1 MATHEDLPSLDHL
14 RLIAAEAKEWLLV
27 NYWDHVVESAA
38 LVPERDRHQTFTSSN
53 TTANLR
59 VYKKLRKQALDMD
72 AESKDEGHSR
82 NLNAVIHKLKSDL
95 QRSAQR
101 QKLLRDLI
109 FNCLIYTD
117 KRNRD
122 VLKRTKFKTL
132 IKIYWPLLEE
142 LGREFQASLLFA
154 LIQHSSGRLS
164 VSLTTQEEE
173 QAIPWVQHL
182 IEQLVTGQFPIS
194 SRLHDVE
201 ALQDSIQT
209 HMSLLKDNSVL
220 FKAISSAA
228 TEEPPQKHTFRMP
241 PSLDDL
247 LGSPKRQ
254 KHVTSRMSP
263 QWMPQN
269 LQKRL
274 LLYILQQLLLF
285 SEIDLPNLEE
295 VSLSNIQL
303 KDVSLDP
310 EKVGKLPGF
319 TLRFG
324 ELKTVEVKG
333 GVVGGVNL
341 NITGVEVV
349 LATKIDD
356 LDKEL
361 KNMLAL
367 LAQST
372 VNLANTVMFESDL
385 RDSSSVVP
393 ESESD
398 SDTES
403 KPSSSGSGESLG
415 SQTRSSAL
423 GGVMSRALEIAL
435 LRLQVN
441 IADVNIKIMSDSVDF
456 LISVKNISFST
467 TNRQH
472 SVKVESLKV
481 STLRP
486 DLDPGH
492 GVERAPEVSASD
504 SESEQDE
511 RSSEDDSA
519 DESLMSS
526 TVFTHE
532 EASSVYMSA
541 TAQSFK
547 PPEVPANDSSVKPVH
562 LLYVDEVDLNFEG
575 MSPLTNLQI
584 DVGTLRL
591 AAVPLTPT
599 ISLLVNSISKVMKL
613 KSHQLRKQHA
623 TTRSSA
629 RNASRPSSS
638 LSNASLEEVL
648 DLAGSPQPQHEAL
661 FEKLHVAEL
670 LLNLTLAIDD
680 NGEFASEEDELIL
693 AAYNTNVKL
702 KNEAL
707 VFGGIETFK
716 ILKLIGGLQ
725 TEIFHFVAEKPNSRS
740 SSVSI
745 DAESSTSGIQ
755 HTRADIRFEY
765 FRPEAGDES
774 PETTVLLS
782 KLAQFELDADSL
794 LYILNFSE
802 ASQALLENLVTTK
815 DSRLPT
821 SLGHLMFV
829 GQRRFGKHQPKPM
842 FRHSEMKHKASL
854 SLHVTSFEF
863 TLLSLFP
870 RFGDLMLVVNELAFM
885 KISGAFNG
893 FVGNIEAV
901 RKQEQA
907 KVRESLLNRF
917 PDTGPVIVLS
927 YDSSE
932 KGSAIDF
939 VIRKV
944 IVHYYTHWIQLFERN
959 VSQTHKT
966 EGFVHAATPSG
977 GADQQN
983 KVDLRFSFWDLI
995 ISLNPGRLSSQ
1006 VQLATERAVCDFTF
1020 AREQFYVKSSFRN
1033 VALFLIDDWRNL
1045 IHDETSTELKSEISA
1060 GQWLKY
1066 RGYLRCGHANS
1077 THVGITVNTDIDS
1090 LKARHEKLGIRGD
1103 ISLLDIK
1110 LNSDEHLL
1118 ELCADSYQTLIQL
1131 LNDLKVPVTFKDAE
1145 KFRYKV
1151 DSPFSMPNEL
1161 LEQLKDLQLEK
1172 PSDTCAKSPAHSRRD
1187 SSDLKNL
1194 ERSISDLKMEEASE
1208 GTGASISF
1216 MDEHF
1221 RDENHASHARIL
1233 PMSLIVNLTKANI
1246 YLFDGYDWK
1255 LTRKSLRQAVKNMEK
1270 KINAIRLK
1278 KKSDDEKSGHKGHDA
1293 SAAKVAGEVN
1303 SQCNASDSNSA
1314 APDEEADEVN
1324 EVLFQSIYLGM
1335 PGDGTAS
1342 NLVTSMNTEMQA
1354 INMETAK
1361 DEALYPS
1368 LNVDVEKQY
1377 KDLKLKRSR
1386 IHKVWADIENVEVYV
1401 QNYTNRDPRVDK
1413 TPEDIDKEMVNKVE
1427 ITLDS
1432 LTIFDNVP
1440 SSSWNKFLT
1449 YMNAIG
1455 EREVGTYMLQFT
1467 MMNVR
1472 PDPKLPFTEVVMDI
1486 KTLPLRLYVDQDTL
1500 MFLGRFFQFKDN
1512 RFNLPVDEP
1521 IFVQRLDISPIRLK
1535 FDYKPKSM
1543 NYSGFRAGQNAELAN
1558 LFILDSADLKLAKTK
1573 LYGIL
1578 GFPNLGEALK
1588 EAYVPYIQKY
1598 QLAGLLS
1605 GLAPIKSIINIGE
1618 GFRNLVAIPF
1628 QEYKNNGQVMKSI
1641 QKSSKSLTKTTASEL
1656 LKLAVKLASGT
1667 QNVLESLEKYVGGEG
1682 NRARDPTNPNL
1693 CSKKLRRNSNEFS
1706 TLQQHDEKR
1715 DLMQA
1720 SQLLKKSVPL
1730 DDNSTED
1737 RKLYSVMLMDDLYEE
1752 DDLDLDG
1759 MEGSVLV
1766 LDSKTKDG
1774 KEAED
1779 DSDDELDEEELE
1791 IAEKIVSLY
1800 SNQPTT
1806 TREGLQFAYK
1816 ALGKNL
1822 KTTKRSLSGLTHELK
1837 NAENLQE
1844 QLSSIARKS
1853 PAIVIRPM
1861 IGTTEAIMKTL
1872 MGISNEIDP
1881 TYVVEN
1887 EDKYGKDN

>member
-1 MATHEDLPSLDHL
+1 
-14 RLIAAEAKEWLLV
+14 
-27 NYWDHVVESAA
+27 
-38 LVPERDRHQTFTSSN
+38 
-53 TTANLR
+53 
-59 VYKKLRKQALDMD
+59 
-72 AESKDEGHSR
+72 
-82 NLNAVIHKLKSDL
+82 
-95 QRSAQR
+95 
-101 QKLLRDLI
+101 
-109 FNCLIYTD
+109 
-117 KRNRD
+117 
-122 VLKRTKFKTL
+122 
-132 IKIYWPLLEE
+132 
-142 LGREFQASLLFA
+142 
-154 LIQHSSGRLS
+154 
-164 VSLTTQEEE
+164 
-173 QAIPWVQHL
+173 
-182 IEQLVTGQFPIS
+182 
-194 SRLHDVE
+194 
-201 ALQDSIQT
+201 
-209 HMSLLKDNSVL
+209 
-220 FKAISSAA
+220 
-228 TEEPPQKHTFRMP
+228 
-241 PSLDDL
+241 
-247 LGSPKRQ
+247 
-254 KHVTSRMSP
+254 
-263 QWMPQN
+263 MPQN

-802 ASQALLENLVTTK
+802 ASQALLENLGTLFTSLRQLRDAKCLGIRNHPPNDDTSSQPSHFVLQTSSIHFDILISSRASFACKIFPVTFNTSAGNLSIQRIFIESIVEGQTRHFLTIPNINFKTSTENLSMYFGSQSTSHLRKERYFCSKNLHIGEIVGSMTAEDMNVFKRDFKAFSLTLKSRDTKVNALDVSLKNLVTTK

>member
-1 MATHEDLPSLDHL
+1 
-14 RLIAAEAKEWLLV
+14 
-27 NYWDHVVESAA
+27 
-38 LVPERDRHQTFTSSN
+38 
-53 TTANLR
+53 
-59 VYKKLRKQALDMD
+59 
-72 AESKDEGHSR
+72 
-82 NLNAVIHKLKSDL
+82 
-95 QRSAQR
+95 
-101 QKLLRDLI
+101 
-109 FNCLIYTD
+109 
-117 KRNRD
+117 
-122 VLKRTKFKTL
+122 
-132 IKIYWPLLEE
+132 
-142 LGREFQASLLFA
+142 
-154 LIQHSSGRLS
+154 
-164 VSLTTQEEE
+164 
-173 QAIPWVQHL
+173 
-182 IEQLVTGQFPIS
+182 
-194 SRLHDVE
+194 
-201 ALQDSIQT
+201 
-209 HMSLLKDNSVL
+209 
-220 FKAISSAA
+220 
-228 TEEPPQKHTFRMP
+228 
-241 PSLDDL
+241 
-247 LGSPKRQ
+247 
-254 KHVTSRMSP
+254 
-263 QWMPQN
+263 MPQN

-341 NITGVEVV
+341 NITGVELV

-356 LDKEL
+356 LDQEL
-361 KNMLAL
+361 KNMLVL

-415 SQTRSSAL
+415 SQTRPSAL

-492 GVERAPEVSASD
+492 GVERASEVSASD

-511 RSSEDDSA
+511 RSSEDESA
-519 DESLMSS
+519 EESLMSS

-547 PPEVPANDSSVKPVH
+547 PPEVAANEASVKPVH

-575 MSPLTNLQI
+575 MSPLTDLQI
-584 DVGTLRL
+584 DVGTVRL

-599 ISLLVNSISKVMKL
+599 ISLVVNSISKVMKL

-638 LSNASLEEVL
+638 LSNTSLEEVL

-670 LLNLTLAIDD
+670 FLNLTLAIDD
-680 NGEFASEEDELIL
+680 NGDFASEEDELVI

-707 VFGGIETFK
+707 VFGGIETLK
-716 ILKLIGGLQ
+716 ILKIIGGLS
-725 TEIFHFVAEKPNSRS
+725 TEIFHFVPEKPNSRS

-745 DAESSTSGIQ
+745 DAESSTPGIQ
-755 HTRADIRFEY
+755 HARADIRFEY

-782 KLAQFELDADSL
+782 KSAQVKLDADSL

-802 ASQALLENLVTTK
+802 ATQALLENLGTLFTSLRQLRDAKCLGTKNRPPNDDTSSQTSHFVLQTSSIHFDILISSRAAFACKMFPVTFNTSAGNLSIQRIFIESIVEGQARHCLTIPNINFRTGSESLSMYFVSQSTPHLRKERYFCSKNLHIGEIVGSMTAEDMNVFKRDFKAFSLILRSRDTKVNALDVSLRNPGTTK

-870 RFGDLMLVVNELAFM
+870 RFGDLLLLVNELAFM
-885 KISGAFNG
+885 KIGGAFNG
-893 FVGNIEAV
+893 FVGDIEAV

-907 KVRESLLNRF
+907 KVRESLVNRF

-927 YDSSE
+927 YDNSE
-932 KGSAIDF
+932 KGSTIDI

-944 IVHYYTHWIQLFERN
+944 IFHYYTHWIQLFERN

-966 EGFVHAATPSG
+966 EGFVQAATPSS

-1006 VQLATERAVCDFTF
+1006 IQLATERAVCDFTF
-1020 AREQFYVKSSFRN
+1020 VREQFYVKSSFRN

-1045 IHDETSTELKSEISA
+1045 VHDETSIELKSEISA

-1131 LNDLKVPVTFKDAE
+1131 LNDLKVPVTFKDTE

-1151 DSPFSMPNEL
+1151 DTPFSMPDEIL
-1161 LEQLKDLQLEK
+1161 GQLKDLQLEK
-1172 PSDTCAKSPAHSRRD
+1172 PSDTHSEPLAHSKMD
-1187 SSDLKNL
+1187 LSHLKNL
-1194 ERSISDLKMEEASE
+1194 EQSISDLKMEEEASE
-1208 GTGASISF
+1208 GTGASIAF

-1221 RDENHASHARIL
+1221 RDEKNASHTRIL

-1278 KKSDDEKSGHKGHDA
+1278 KKSDDEKSGHKGPDA
-1293 SAAKVAGEVN
+1293 SAASVDNEAN
-1303 SQCNASDSNSA
+1303 SQFNASDSNSA
-1314 APDEEADEVN
+1314 APDEEGNEVN
-1324 EVLFQSIYLGM
+1324 EILFQSIYLGM

-1401 QNYTNRDPRVDK
+1401 QNYTNRDPRVDE

-1427 ITLDS
+1427 VRLDS

-1578 GFPNLGEALK
+1578 GFPNLGQALK

-1628 QEYKNNGQVMKSI
+1628 HEYKNNGQVMKSI

-1667 QNVLESLEKYVGGEG
+1667 QNALESLEKYVGGEG
-1682 NRARDPTNPNL
+1682 NQARDPTNPNL
-1693 CSKKLRRNSNEFS
+1693 SSKKSRRSSNEFS

-1720 SQLLKKSVPL
+1720 SQLLKKSAPL
-1730 DDNSTED
+1730 DDNPTED

-1759 MEGSVLV
+1759 LEGSVLI
-1766 LDSKTKDG
+1766 LDSTENG

-1791 IAEKIVSLY
+1791 IAKKIVSLY

-1872 MGISNEIDP
+1872 MGLSNEIDP

>member
-1 MATHEDLPSLDHL
+1 
-14 RLIAAEAKEWLLV
+14 
-27 NYWDHVVESAA
+27 
-38 LVPERDRHQTFTSSN
+38 
-53 TTANLR
+53 
-59 VYKKLRKQALDMD
+59 
-72 AESKDEGHSR
+72 
-82 NLNAVIHKLKSDL
+82 
-95 QRSAQR
+95 
-101 QKLLRDLI
+101 
-109 FNCLIYTD
+109 
-117 KRNRD
+117 
-122 VLKRTKFKTL
+122 
-132 IKIYWPLLEE
+132 
-142 LGREFQASLLFA
+142 
-154 LIQHSSGRLS
+154 
-164 VSLTTQEEE
+164 
-173 QAIPWVQHL
+173 
-182 IEQLVTGQFPIS
+182 
-194 SRLHDVE
+194 
-201 ALQDSIQT
+201 
-209 HMSLLKDNSVL
+209 
-220 FKAISSAA
+220 
-228 TEEPPQKHTFRMP
+228 
-241 PSLDDL
+241 
-247 LGSPKRQ
+247 
-254 KHVTSRMSP
+254 
-263 QWMPQN
+263 MPQN

-324 ELKTVEVKG
+324 ELKSVEVKG

-356 LDKEL
+356 LDQEL

-385 RDSSSVVP
+385 RDGSSVVP

-415 SQTRSSAL
+415 SETRPSAL

-456 LISVKNISFST
+456 LILVKNISFST

-472 SVKVESLKV
+472 SVRVESLKV

-492 GVERAPEVSASD
+492 GVERASEVSAPD

-511 RSSEDDSA
+511 RSSEDESA

-547 PPEVPANDSSVKPVH
+547 PRDVAANDASVKPVH
-562 LLYVDEVDLNFEG
+562 LLYVDEVGLNFEG
-575 MSPLTNLQI
+575 MSPVTNLQI
-584 DVGTLRL
+584 DVGTVRV

-599 ISLLVNSISKVMKL
+599 ISLVVNSISKVMKL

-629 RNASRPSSS
+629 RNSSRPSSS
-638 LSNASLEEVL
+638 LSHTTLGVL
-648 DLAGSPQPQHEAL
+648 DLAASPEAQHEAL
-661 FEKLHVAEL
+661 FEKLHVTEL

-680 NGEFASEEDELIL
+680 NGEFASEKDELVI
-693 AAYNTNVKL
+693 AAFNTNVKL

-707 VFGGIETFK
+707 VFGGIEMFK
-716 ILKLIGGLQ
+716 VVKFMDGLS
-725 TEIFHFVAEKPNSRS
+725 TEIFHFVPEKPNSRS

-745 DAESSTSGIQ
+745 DAESSTPGIQ
-755 HTRADIRFEY
+755 HARADIRFEY

-782 KLAQFELDADSL
+782 KLAQLKLDADSL
-794 LYILNFSE
+794 LYIVNFSE
-802 ASQALLENLVTTK
+802 ATQALLENMGTLFASLRQLRDAKCLGTKNHPSHEDASAKPSHFVLQTSSIHFDILISSRVSFACKIFPVTFNTSAGILSIQRIFIESIVEGQARHFLTIPNINLKTGSESLSMYFGSPSTPHLRKERYFCSKNLHIGEIVGSMTAEDMNVFKRDMKAFILTLKSRDTKANALDVALRHPGTTK
-815 DSRLPT
+815 DNRLPT
-821 SLGHLMFV
+821 SLGHLIFV

-842 FRHSEMKHKASL
+842 FRHSEMKNKASL
-854 SLHVTSFEF
+854 SLHVKSFEF

-870 RFGDLMLVVNELAFM
+870 RFGDLQLLVNELVFM
-885 KISGAFNG
+885 RIGGAFNG
-893 FVGNIEAV
+893 FVRDIEAV

-927 YDSSE
+927 YDNTD
-932 KGSAIDF
+932 KGNTIDI
-939 VIRKV
+939 VVRKV
-944 IVHYYTHWIQLFERN
+944 IIHYYTHWIQLFERN

-966 EGFVHAATPSG
+966 EGFVQAATPSSG
-977 GADQQN
+977 VDQQS
-983 KVDLRFSFWDLI
+983 KVDLRLSFWDLI

-1006 VQLATERAVCDFTF
+1006 IQLATERAVCDFTLL
-1020 AREQFYVKSSFRN
+1020 REQFYVKSSFRN
-1033 VALFLIDDWRNL
+1033 VLLFLIDDWRNL
-1045 IHDETSTELKSEISA
+1045 VDDETSIQLKSEISA
-1060 GQWLKY
+1060 GQWLNY

-1077 THVGITVNTDIDS
+1077 THVGITVNTDVDS

-1103 ISLLDIK
+1103 IALLDIK

-1151 DSPFSMPNEL
+1151 DSPFSMPDEI
-1161 LEQLKDLQLEK
+1161 LEQLKDLQQEK
-1172 PSDTCAKSPAHSRRD
+1172 PSSSPFEPLTYPKTDPFYQKNLEQSM
-1187 SSDLKNL
+1187 SDLKF
-1194 ERSISDLKMEEASE
+1194 EGDASE
-1208 GTGASISF
+1208 GTGAPIAF

-1221 RDENHASHARIL
+1221 RDENNASHARVF

-1255 LTRKSLRQAVKNMEK
+1255 LTRRSLRQAVKNMEK
-1270 KINAIRLK
+1270 KINALRLK
-1278 KKSDDEKSGHKGHDA
+1278 RKSDDEDISHKGMDA
-1293 SAAKVAGEVN
+1293 SSANVDDEAN
-1303 SQCNASDSNSA
+1303 PQCNASA
-1314 APDEEADEVN
+1314 HDEEANEVN

-1386 IHKVWADIENVEVYV
+1386 IHKVWADIQNVEVYF
-1401 QNYTNRDPRVDK
+1401 QNYTNRDPRVDE
-1413 TPEDIDKEMVNKVE
+1413 TPEDIDKEMVNKAE
-1427 ITLDS
+1427 IRIES

-1543 NYSGFRAGQNAELAN
+1543 NYSGFRAGQSAELAN

-1573 LYGIL
+1573 LHGIL
-1578 GFPNLGEALK
+1578 GFPNLGQALK

-1605 GLAPIKSIINIGE
+1605 GLAPIKSIINISE
-1618 GFRNLVAIPF
+1618 GFKNLVAIPF
-1628 QEYKNNGQVMKSI
+1628 HEYKNNGQVMKSI

-1667 QNVLESLEKYVGGEG
+1667 QNVLENLEKYIGGEG
-1682 NRARDPTNPNL
+1682 TGARDPTNPNL
-1693 CSKKLRRNSNEFS
+1693 SSKKLRRNSNEFS
-1706 TLQQHDEKR
+1706 TLQQHDAKR

-1720 SQLLKKSVPL
+1720 SQLLKESVPF
-1730 DDNSTED
+1730 DDSPTED
-1737 RKLYSVMLMDDLYEE
+1737 RKLYSVMLMDDLCEE
-1752 DDLDLDG
+1752 EDLDLDG
-1759 MEGSVLV
+1759 MGGSVLV
-1766 LDSKTKDG
+1766 LDSKTKNG
-1774 KEAED
+1774 KEAAD
-1779 DSDDELDEEELE
+1779 DSEEELDEEELE
-1791 IAEKIVSLY
+1791 IAKKIVSLY

-1816 ALGKNL
+1816 ALGKNF

-1872 MGISNEIDP
+1872 MGLSNEIDP

-1887 EDKYGKDN
+1887 EDKYRKDN